1 MRDLENLIVI
11 MESSEIV
18 GLNKTEYKR
27 RILDLE
33 MNFRERDIGKY
44 II

>member
-18 GLNKTEYKR
+18 GLNKMEYKR